1 MRINV
6 TDEERRSIVSALD
19 FQANWCS
26 SQAVG
31 IHCSE
36 SPDLGECAKLLKQE
50 SALRTLADQLV
61 RERTPDSRECAVV
74 MFSDKLVV
82 ESLGD
87 ALAAILGKA
96 RGWNAQEVAN
106 AKVDLCRT
114 LALIGQQV
122 ISLCL

>member
-1 MRINV
+1 
-6 TDEERRSIVSALD
+6 
-19 FQANWCS
+19 
-26 SQAVG
+26 
-31 IHCSE
+31 
-36 SPDLGECAKLLKQE
+36 
-50 SALRTLADQLV
+50 
-61 RERTPDSRECAVV
+61 
-74 MFSDKLVV
+74 MFSDKQVV